1 MLRKNGALAKAVSV
15 AQNYELQM
23 EDPMTTFCIQQ
34 HQYDSRIQNLQIT
47 LPIYDGQKVQR

>member
-1 MLRKNGALAKAVSV
+1 MLRKNRALAKAVSV
-15 AQNYELQM
+15 AQNHELQKG
-23 EDPMTTFCIQQ
+23 DRMTTFSIQQ

>member
-23 EDPMTTFCIQQ
+23 EDPMTTFASSNTSMI
-34 HQYDSRIQNLQIT
+34 REFKT
-47 LPIYDGQKVQR
+47 FK